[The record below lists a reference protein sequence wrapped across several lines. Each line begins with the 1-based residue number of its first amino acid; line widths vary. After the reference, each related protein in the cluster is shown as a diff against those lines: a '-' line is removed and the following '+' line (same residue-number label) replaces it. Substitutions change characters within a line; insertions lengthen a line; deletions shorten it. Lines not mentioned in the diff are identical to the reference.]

1 MHTRE
6 KPSDAVAVIGIII
19 AIAIG
24 KNTFHFF
31 GLDKRGAIV
40 LRITVSRSQL
50 ERWLANVLRCLIDLE
65 AGT

>member
-6 KPSDAVAVIGIII
+6 MPSDAIAVIGIII
-19 AIAIG
+19 TIG
-24 KNTFHFF
+24 KNTFHFV

-50 ERWLANVLRCLIDLE
+50 ERRLANVLRCFIGLE
-65 AGT
+65 ACT